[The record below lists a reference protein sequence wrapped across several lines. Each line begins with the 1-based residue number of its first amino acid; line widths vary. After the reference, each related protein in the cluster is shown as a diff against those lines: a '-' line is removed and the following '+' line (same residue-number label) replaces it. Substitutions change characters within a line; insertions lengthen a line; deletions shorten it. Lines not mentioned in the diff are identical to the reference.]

1 MMPIINLNELEVF
14 ERLPGWRGRFFHSA
28 HMTFAHYD
36 FDQGARIHEHHHGE
50 EEVYQVLEGQV
61 EITIAGRTHIAE
73 PGLAAIVPADTLHSV
88 VALTSGRLMIVD
100 FPAIPTLAQMSALG
114 GKQT

>member
-1 MMPIINLNELEVF
+1 VPLVDLGELKVV

-36 FDQGARIHEHHHGE
+36 FDAGASIHEHHHGE

-61 EITIAGRTHIAE
+61 EVTLGGHTYLAK
-73 PGLAAIVPADTLHSV
+73 PGLAVIVPADVPHSLR
-88 VALTSGRLMIVD
+88 ALTNGRLLIVD
-100 FPAIPTLAQMSALG
+100 YPAIPSLG
-114 GKQT
+114 